1 MAQLRETLTYEP
13 AELAFG
19 TSGLRGLVTDMTDLE
34 CYINA
39 RGFLQFVQEN
49 DEYAAGKPVY
59 LAGDLRDS
67 TPRVMAAM
75 HQAITD
81 AGYQTVYCG
90 LVPTPAVAFYA
101 LQNDAPCI
109 MVTGSHIPSDRNGIK
124 FYKCG
129 GEVLKEHEAPIKLA
143 VASVRA
149 QQYETAAEQSLFDAQ
164 GMFTQESVLPA
175 EDTTAATTYIDR
187 YVSVFGSEA
196 LQGKEVVLYQH
207 SAVGRDLIAD
217 LLQKLGATVT
227 PVGRSDVFVPIDTEN
242 VTPKDQAYFHQVAQ
256 ENPNTFAIVSTDGD
270 SDRPFVIDA
279 TGEFHRGDV
288 LGAVVAN
295 WMQADFAAFPVSS
308 SDAVDSFLTSQNVAW
323 MHTKIGSP
331 YVIEAME
338 DAASSG
344 KQRVAG
350 WEVNGGFLLGADL
363 QVGNGTLKALPTRD
377 AVLPILIALIAANEA
392 GSSVADI
399 FTGLPARATQAG
411 LIDNFPTEV
420 SKAIVARYSHDT
432 PQVYAA
438 LAQFFT
444 ADHGFGAIT
453 KVNSLDGVRIYFD
466 NGDIAHLRPSGNAP
480 QLRIYSVAATQE
492 RADEIVALAIAEPDG
507 IFRAIE
513 KEVTA

>member
-39 RGFLQFVQEN
+39 RGFLQFVAQN
-49 DEYAAGKPVY
+49 DQYASGKPVY

-90 LVPTPAVAFYA
+90 LVPTPTVAYYA
-101 LQNDAPCI
+101 LQNSAPCI

-124 FYKCG
+124 FYRCA
-129 GEVLKEHEAPIKLA
+129 GEVLKEDEAPIKLA

-149 QQYETAAEQSLFDAQ
+149 QQYEAETSQFGAD
-164 GMFTQESVLPA
+164 GMFTSKPTLPS
-175 EDTTAATTYIDR
+175 EDTTAAQAYIDR
-187 YVSVFGSEA
+187 YVSVFGTDA

-207 SAVGRDLIAD
+207 SAVGRDIIAD

-256 ENPNTFAIVSTDGD
+256 ENPNAFAIVSTDGD

-279 TGEFHRGDV
+279 TGEFHRGDA

-295 WMQADFAAFPVSS
+295 WIKADFAAFPVSS

-344 KQRVAG
+344 KQRVTG

-363 QVGNGTLKALPTRD
+363 QIGQGTLKALPTRD

-392 GSSVADI
+392 DSSVADV
-399 FTGLPARATQAG
+399 FAALPARATQAG

-432 PQVYAA
+432 PEVHAA
-438 LAQFFT
+438 LAEFFT
-444 ADHGFGAIT
+444 AEHGFGAIT
-453 KVNSLDGVRIYFD
+453 KVNALDGVRIYFD

-480 QLRIYSVAATQE
+480 QLRIYSVSATQE

-507 IFRAIE
+507 IFRTIQNA
-513 KEVTA
+513 VAA